1 MRQLIPSPVRSQT
14 RRVCPAILALLM
26 ALMVLALA
34 CEEAQALNARAGGGE
49 EVIRVASS
57 PEAQLLQR
65 SLQLTDALQS
75 FRAHVDMDMKMQGQ
89 ELPLSFD
96 MAKAAN
102 GRMRLVM
109 DMGALAEGMRM
120 EMVIA
125 GDEMFANLPGAGWMR
140 LDASALS
147 GMLGSAGPGIDD
159 PLGMFDSLFPTGD
172 LPLDLYNVQSLGTD
186 EVEGVPTE
194 HLVILMDFSKILGA
208 MGQGNDAH
216 FSQLMALTGEPVPD
230 GLGDLAINEI
240 EVWID
245 EEGYMRR
252 IVMGIAMSS
261 ASSVNFDMRMFAFND
276 DITVDLPTSFSE
288 ISLGN

>member
-1 MRQLIPSPVRSQT
+1 MRQLIASPSKTQS
-14 RRVCPAILALLM
+14 RRVGPAIVALLIVLM
-26 ALMVLALA
+26 ALTLA
-34 CEEAQALNARAGGGE
+34 CEEAQALNSLAGGSEGT
-49 EVIRVASS
+49 IRVNSS

-65 SLQLTDALQS
+65 SLQLTDLLQS
-75 FRAHVDMDMKMQGQ
+75 FRAQVDMNMTMQGQ
-89 ELPLSFD
+89 DLPLSFN

-109 DMGALAEGMRM
+109 EMDSLAAGMRM
-120 EMVIA
+120 EMIIS

-147 GMLGSAGPGIDD
+147 GMLGPAGPGIDD

-172 LPLDLYNVQSLGTD
+172 LPADLYNIQSLGPD
-186 EVEGVPTE
+186 EVDGVPTE
-194 HLVILMDFSKILGA
+194 HLVILMDLNKVLDVI
-208 MGQGNDAH
+208 GQGNDAH
-216 FSQLMALTGEPVPD
+216 FSQLMALSGEPVPD
-230 GLGDLAINEI
+230 GLGDLDINEI

-252 IVMGIAMSS
+252 IVMEIAMSS
-261 ASSVNFDMRMFAFND
+261 ASSVSFDMQMFGFND
-276 DITVDLPTSFSE
+276 EINIALPASFSD

>member
-1 MRQLIPSPVRSQT
+1 MRQLIPSPVRAQS
-14 RRVCPAILALLM
+14 RRTSNAILGFMMGLL
-26 ALMVLALA
+26 LLTLA
-34 CEEAQALNARAGGGE
+34 CEEAQALNSLAGGSESGFQ
-49 EVIRVASS
+49 VNSS

-75 FRAHVDMDMKMQGQ
+75 FRARVNMDMKMQGQ
-89 ELPLSFD
+89 ELPLAFEMS
-96 MAKAAN
+96 KAVN

-109 DMGALAEGMRM
+109 EMDSLAAGMRL
-120 EMVIA
+120 EMIIA

-140 LDASALS
+140 LDASAMS
-147 GMLGSAGPGIDD
+147 GMLGQAGPGIDD

-172 LPLDLYNVQSLGTD
+172 LPLDLYNVQSLGKD
-186 EVEGVPTE
+186 EVDGVATE

-216 FSQLMALTGEPVPD
+216 FSQLMALSGEPVPD
-230 GLGDLAINEI
+230 GLEDLAINEI

-252 IVMGIAMSS
+252 ILMGIAVSS
-261 ASSVNFDMRMFAFND
+261 ADTVNFDMRMFAFND
-276 DITVDLPTSFSE
+276 DIIVDLPTSFSD